1 MDLLNEFK
9 NIYGHTNNILEYL
22 SPGRVNLIGEHVDY
36 NGGPVFP
43 CAINFGTTGLFSK
56 RDDNKLNFASL
67 NFDTKVNIDTNSL
80 DFKKEHDWA
89 NFLKGVCV
97 KFLEQGKKIGGLD
110 ILIYGNI
117 PGGGLSS
124 SASIEVLMAY
134 ALNDIFDCGFSN
146 IDLIKLTQK
155 VENDYIGV
163 NSGIMDQF
171 AICMG
176 KKDKAILLNCDTL
189 DYEYMPLVLDG
200 YKIIIS
206 NTNKKRTLSES
217 KYNERRAECEKAVLY
232 LNQKLNIKLLSEIS
246 VSNFEIYKYLIE
258 DETALKRAAHVIY
271 EIKRTNDATIALKN
285 NDLKAFGDLMIQSH
299 NSLRDLYEVSCIELD
314 TLVEESLKIN
324 GVLGSRMTGAGFGG
338 CTVSIVKDEC
348 IDNFIATVGKN
359 YKSKIC
365 YDASFYIAYAANGTR
380 KIV

>member
-9 NIYGHTNNILEYL
+9 NVYGHTNNVLEYL

-56 RDDNKLNFASL
+56 RDDNKLNFVSL
-67 NFDTKVNIDTNSL
+67 NFDTRVNIDTNNL

-146 IDLIKLTQK
+146 IDLVKLTQK

-206 NTNKKRTLSES
+206 NTNKKRTLAES
-217 KYNERRAECEKAVLY
+217 KYNERRAECEKAILY
-232 LNQKLNIKLLSEIS
+232 INQKLNIKLLAELS
-246 VSNFEIYKYLIE
+246 VSDFEIYKYLIE
-258 DETALKRAAHVIY
+258 DETVLKRVAHVIY

-299 NSLRDLYEVSCIELD
+299 NSLRDLYDVSCIELD
-314 TLVEESLKIN
+314 TLVEESLKMP

-348 IDNFIATVGKN
+348 IDNFISTVGKN
-359 YKSKIC
+359 YKSKIN
-365 YDASFYIAYAANGTR
+365 YDASFYIAYATNGTR
-380 KIV
+380 KIT